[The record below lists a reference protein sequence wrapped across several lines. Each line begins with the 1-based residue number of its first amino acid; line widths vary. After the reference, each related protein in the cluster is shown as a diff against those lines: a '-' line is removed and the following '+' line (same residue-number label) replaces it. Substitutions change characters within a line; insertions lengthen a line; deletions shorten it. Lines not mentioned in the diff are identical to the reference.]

1 MNNEVKQELI
11 EILEKE
17 NADLKAQIEEL
28 KKREQRLI
36 DNISHLKA
44 SLSLPRQGLPWS

>member
-1 MNNEVKQELI
+1 MDNEVKQELI

-17 NADLKAQIEEL
+17 NADLKAQIEKL
-28 KKREQRLI
+28 KEREQRLV
-36 DNISHLKA
+36 DNISQLKA